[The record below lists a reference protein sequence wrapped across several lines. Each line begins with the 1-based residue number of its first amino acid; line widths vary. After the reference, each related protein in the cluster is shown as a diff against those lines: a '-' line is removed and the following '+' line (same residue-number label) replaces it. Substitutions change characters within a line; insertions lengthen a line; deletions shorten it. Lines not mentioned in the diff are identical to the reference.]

1 MYTDMEEGNV
11 HWGILLPKGFKMTK
25 FKDKFR
31 NLQKCNT
38 FHQLFKYFVY
48 GSFIKHVPIS
58 G

>member
-1 MYTDMEEGNV
+1 MEEGNV